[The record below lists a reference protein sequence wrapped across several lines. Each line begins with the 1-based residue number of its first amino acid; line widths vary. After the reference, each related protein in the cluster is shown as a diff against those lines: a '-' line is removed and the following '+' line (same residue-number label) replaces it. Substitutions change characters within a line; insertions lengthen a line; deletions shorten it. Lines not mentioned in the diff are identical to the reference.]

1 MTAPAAVFCLQASGE
16 GKTVLTCTVPA
27 SGTLVIGR
35 TKDASFAVPDP
46 HISRRH
52 AEVWITGHQVAVK
65 RIAGS
70 SNPVFFH
77 GQEQPLFFTVA
88 GDTFVIGNTRFLVL
102 DKVPEPAS
110 EDTDKPA
117 LSQTLDEAAV
127 FGADTQ
133 GDRMRLLDLL
143 ELPEILTSK
152 SPAEFQAHVASLLRL
167 GTGARWAC
175 VAREDGEI
183 LARDADQDVRE
194 DLRLARGLVRTA
206 LKASPRPTF
215 HSWAAPADGV
225 TATIQPGTDWAIC
238 AAVKVPG
245 ESALLF
251 YAAGRDRGDAA
262 QTSRDNA
269 RFVGLVADIVGRGLS
284 VKRLEGWHTRL
295 SRFFSGPVATK
306 ILGSS
311 DPKELEPK
319 LAQST
324 VMFFDLRGFSR
335 RTEGKNEKI
344 LEHMGELRGV
354 MTAMTDRIF
363 AEGGVVLQYM
373 GDGILACWN
382 VPLEEAKH
390 VDHACRAALSMI
402 EALKGIPG
410 DWRCGIGLHT
420 GEVVAGAIG
429 SERMFS
435 YSVMGPVVNQA
446 SRVEGITKAVEVPI
460 LVTRE
465 VAERVTREEAVATR
479 IGRYQPAGMEADLD
493 LYELTPPPA
502 NPERQDLFAR
512 GLEAF
517 EKGAWERAYELLDR
531 LGPGDRPARYLM
543 TLAEQFRRRPPRNWA
558 GIIELAEK

>member
-1 MTAPAAVFCLQASGE
+1 MT
-16 GKTVLTCTVPA
+16 
-27 SGTLVIGR
+27 
-35 TKDASFAVPDP
+35 D
-46 HISRRH
+46 
-52 AEVWITGHQVAVK
+52 
-65 RIAGS
+65 
-70 SNPVFFH
+70 
-77 GQEQPLFFTVA
+77 
-88 GDTFVIGNTRFLVL
+88 
-102 DKVPEPAS
+102 
-110 EDTDKPA
+110 
-117 LSQTLDEAAV
+117 
-127 FGADTQ
+127 
-133 GDRMRLLDLL
+133 
-143 ELPEILTSK
+143 
-152 SPAEFQAHVASLLRL
+152 SPLLRMVQ
-167 GTGARWAC
+167 T
-175 VAREDGEI
+175 
-183 LARDADQDVRE
+183 
-194 DLRLARGLVRTA
+194 T
-206 LKASPRPTF
+206 PTCL
-215 HSWAAPADGV
+215 WND
-225 TATIQPGTDWAIC
+225 
-238 AAVKVPG
+238 
-245 ESALLF
+245 SA
-251 YAAGRDRGDAA
+251 
-262 QTSRDNA
+262 
-269 RFVGLVADIVGRGLS
+269 
-284 VKRLEGWHTRL
+284 
-295 SRFFSGPVATK
+295 
-306 ILGSS
+306 
-311 DPKELEPK
+311 DPKELEPR